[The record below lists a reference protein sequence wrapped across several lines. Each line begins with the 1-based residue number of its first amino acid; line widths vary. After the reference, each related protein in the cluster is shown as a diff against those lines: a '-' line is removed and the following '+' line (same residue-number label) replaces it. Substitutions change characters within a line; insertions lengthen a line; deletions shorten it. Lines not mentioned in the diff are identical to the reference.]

1 MILALIAFR
10 WVDLFKTG
18 NDVEGKASK
27 FEYQSSITTAFQMA
41 TLSGPLCAEP
51 LAGVAVLLEGF
62 ELIDSADQDFSILP
76 GQLLSQAKD
85 AIKQGFL
92 QYSPR
97 LMLAIYTCE
106 LQTEAQFLGRV
117 DGVLSRRRGKIL
129 SEDIK
134 DGSTLF
140 TVEASL
146 PVVESFGFVDG
157 TDFRS

>member
-1 MILALIAFR
+1 
-10 WVDLFKTG
+10 
-18 NDVEGKASK
+18 
-27 FEYQSSITTAFQMA
+27 MA
-41 TLSGPLCAEP
+41 TLSGPLCSEP
-51 LAGVAVLLEGF
+51 MAGIAVLLEGF
-62 ELIDSADQDFSILP
+62 ETSDIDQADLSYLP
-76 GQLLSQAKD
+76 GQLLSQTKD

-97 LMLAIYTCE
+97 LMLATYTCE
-106 LQTEAQFLGRV
+106 LQTEAQYLGKV

-157 TDFRS
+157 KYNFIVLISYL

>member
-1 MILALIAFR
+1 
-10 WVDLFKTG
+10 
-18 NDVEGKASK
+18 
-27 FEYQSSITTAFQMA
+27 MA
-41 TLSGPLCAEP
+41 TLSGPLCSEP
-51 LAGVAVLLEGF
+51 MAGVAVLMEEF
-62 ELIDSADQDFSILP
+62 ELVSAQMSDQTFLP
-76 GQLLSQAKD
+76 GLLLSQTKD

-106 LQTEAQFLGRV
+106 LQTEAQFLGKV

-157 TDFRS
+157 KIAFSLPTVFCKFINLYLF